1 MAAVGK
7 SLKTIELK
15 CEQCKGQCWDS
26 NQSQRQAKARKFFK
40 GASIPNS
47 CVDSEIDGPK
57 CPFQH

>member
-15 CEQCKGQCWDS
+15 CEQCKGECWDKD
-26 NQSQRQAKARKFFK
+26 QSKRQALVLAKFGK
-40 GASIPNS
+40 LPNA